1 MWTARETHSR
11 RKATMTG
18 DEHSREVMSFEPH
31 SHDVRISQNGWV
43 YWVRGVKRSEPLRSD
58 RHTVDFSGVGGL
70 ILSLLLGW
78 ALEAWWERQT
88 TWKVGVL
95 RYKDSVMGGRIKLLF
110 KEALPSGEQPGPR
123 IAELA
128 DKVRS
133 GAFDHTP

>member
-1 MWTARETHSR
+1 MS
-11 RKATMTG
+11 G
-18 DEHSREVMSFEPH
+18 NEHAHEVISFEPH
-31 SHDVRISQNGWV
+31 AHDVRISQNGWV

-58 RHTVDFSGVGGL
+58 MHMVDTSGVGAI

-95 RYKDSVMGGRIKLLF
+95 RYKDSLLGGRIKILL
-110 KEALPSGEQPGPR
+110 KEVLPSGEQPGPR

-128 DKVRS
+128 EKVRS